1 MVLYNLAIKGE
12 IAMTSL
18 GNSTNAQGGSNPPP
32 MTEMQIM
39 QTLCLAQNH
48 NMQEVS
54 NLAQTQESF
63 TSIQTKAGQASESK
77 IKENLHKIKKMS
89 NLSMILGVVTSFA
102 SGLAGASSMSG
113 IGASSEALM
122 SGMSSVAS
130 GLGNGVGP
138 VTEGGLT
145 IAQAK
150 QTKEVGENRADSSV
164 AGSLM
169 KGFDEIGKDS
179 SETIG
184 ITIQNSSQMTS
195 KEQSIISEDRQS
207 KMYN

>member
-1 MVLYNLAIKGE
+1 
-12 IAMTSL
+12 MTSL
-18 GNSTNAQGGSNPPP
+18 GNSTSAQGGSNPPP
-32 MTEMQIM
+32 ITEMQIM

-122 SGMSSVAS
+122 SSLSTIAG

-150 QTKEVGENRADSSV
+150 QTKEVGENRGDSSV

-169 KGFDEIGKDS
+169 KGFNEIGKDS

-184 ITIQNSSQMTS
+184 TTIQNSSQMTS